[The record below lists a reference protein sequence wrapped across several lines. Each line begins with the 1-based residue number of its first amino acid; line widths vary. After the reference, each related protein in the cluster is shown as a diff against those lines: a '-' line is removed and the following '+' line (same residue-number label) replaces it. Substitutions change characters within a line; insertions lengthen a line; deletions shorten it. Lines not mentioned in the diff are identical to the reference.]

1 MAQKIP
7 QAMKTAWWDL
17 YTAALTE
24 GDKEKLKTRIED
36 AERAI
41 AIRYSSLDPVQDAV
55 ESRRL
60 AAATRGLSTLRHESE
75 LRPSAAPALIEEIMQ
90 IQN

>member
-1 MAQKIP
+1 MAQEIP
-7 QAMKTAWWDL
+7 ESMGDAWWDL

-24 GDKEKLKTRIED
+24 VDKEKLKTRIQN

-41 AIRYSSLDPVQDAV
+41 AIRNASLDPFQDAV

-60 AAATRGLSTLRHESE
+60 AAAILGLSTLRREFE
-75 LRPSAAPALIEEIMQ
+75 LRP
-90 IQN
+90 

>member
-7 QAMKTAWWDL
+7 ESMTDAWWDL
-17 YTAALTE
+17 STAPLTE
-24 GDKEKLKTRIED
+24 VDIEKLKTRIED

-41 AIRYSSLDPVQDAV
+41 AIRYASLDPIQDAV

-60 AAATRGLSTLRHESE
+60 AAATRGLSTLRREFE
-75 LRPSAAPALIEEIMQ
+75 LRP
-90 IQN
+90 